1 MYNSRFSSVKVYRR
15 YGFGA
20 IFSGLCSLGI
30 LAMFAILAFFPLFF
44 FKTESNPEGSLI
56 SGLDFVFYGIRKF
69 YAALDTHKLDA
80 FAESLSTYGDNN
92 QFLKYVVQ
100 FREYIEIGL
109 VGILAIA
116 VIMAAI
122 VGIVGLFWI
131 LLGRIHFTKTA
142 ASLSKSILFFYILF
156 VGLTFLYLFLAN
168 EVFKGGTGGAHATF
182 VMPFFPFVV
191 AGGLL
196 VLTIMVNV
204 TYSACFKDRVFAPRK
219 KEPKGEE
226 VKAVF
231 VDEAPV
237 ENKPVNDFNN
247 CNNNNNNNYG
257 NNYSNNYNDMPPS
270 QPYYDNRP
278 IYPSNNQAPRPANG
292 LTSLPPGLREIGDR
306 SFSRNTTLR
315 EANITQGVSK
325 IGASAFSNC
334 LALETVTIPTSVR
347 EIGYNCFFNTPSLKR
362 ITYLGTVED
371 WKRIRKGSNWL
382 SHSGANIIDAR
393 DGRIA
398 VSNR

>member
-122 VGIVGLFWI
+122 VGKTLRLVSVLFWN
-131 LLGRIHFTKTA
+131 R
-142 ASLSKSILFFYILF
+142 SNLSFFHSPRH
-156 VGLTFLYLFLAN
+156 LYRN
-168 EVFKGGTGGAHATF
+168 SPK
-182 VMPFFPFVV
+182 
-191 AGGLL
+191 L
-196 VLTIMVNV
+196 VLKRCLVRGN
-204 TYSACFKDRVFAPRK
+204 S
-219 KEPKGEE
+219 
-226 VKAVF
+226 F
-231 VDEAPV
+231 V
-237 ENKPVNDFNN
+237 
-247 CNNNNNNNYG
+247 
-257 NNYSNNYNDMPPS
+257 
-270 QPYYDNRP
+270 R
-278 IYPSNNQAPRPANG
+278 
-292 LTSLPPGLREIGDR
+292 
-306 SFSRNTTLR
+306 
-315 EANITQGVSK
+315 
-325 IGASAFSNC
+325 
-334 LALETVTIPTSVR
+334 
-347 EIGYNCFFNTPSLKR
+347 PSLR
-362 ITYLGTVED
+362 
-371 WKRIRKGSNWL
+371 
-382 SHSGANIIDAR
+382 
-393 DGRIA
+393 
-398 VSNR
+398 